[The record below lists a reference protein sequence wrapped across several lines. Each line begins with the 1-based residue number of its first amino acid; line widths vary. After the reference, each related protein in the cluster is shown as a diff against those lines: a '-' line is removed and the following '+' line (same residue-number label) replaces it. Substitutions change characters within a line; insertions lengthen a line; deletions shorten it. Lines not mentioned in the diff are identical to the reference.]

1 MRSLGMIHYGGV
13 ANVPVIEP
21 FEEYC
26 SEYDQW
32 FDDNRFIYLSELA
45 ALRHFIRAGEWG
57 VRIGMEIGV
66 GTGRFAAPLGIG
78 VGVDPS
84 PKMGEVA
91 SERGISVVSGV
102 AESLPFRG
110 EEFDFVLMMATI
122 CFVDDVERSLH
133 EVNRIL
139 KKEGVFILAFVD
151 KESPVGK
158 VYQAMKE
165 KSLFYRPAT
174 FFSTEEL
181 LEALHK
187 TGFREER
194 IVQTVFGML
203 DEVKEV
209 QPVREGY
216 GEGSFVV
223 IRAGKV

>member
-1 MRSLGMIHYGGV
+1 V

-122 CFVDDVERSLH
+122 CFVDDVKKAFD
-133 EVNRIL
+133 EVYRVL
-139 KKEGVFILAFVD
+139 KVNGYSIVGFID
-151 KESPVGK
+151 KYSFLGRTYRHK
-158 VYQAMKE
+158 KE
-165 KSLFYRPAT
+165 KSKFYRYAR
-174 FFSTEEL
+174 FYS
-181 LEALHK
+181 
-187 TGFREER
+187 
-194 IVQTVFGML
+194 V
-203 DEVKEV
+203 DEVIAGLRYAGFHDFKMIQTIFGGLEDITAV
-209 QPVREGY
+209 QPFRAGH
-216 GEGSFVV
+216 GDGSFVV
-223 IRAGKV
+223 IQALK

>member
-1 MRSLGMIHYGGV
+1 MPKTEPFDKHLDLYEEWFV
-13 ANVPVIEP
+13 AN
-21 FEEYC
+21 
-26 SEYDQW
+26 
-32 FDDNRFIYLSELA
+32 RFVYESELA
-45 ALRHFIRAGEWG
+45 AVRQLIPREGKG
-57 VRIGMEIGV
+57 VEIGV
-66 GTGRFAAPLGIG
+66 GSGLFAAPLGISTG
-78 VGVDPS
+78 VEPS
-84 PKMGEVA
+84 EKMA
-91 SERGISVVSGV
+91 AKARERGITVVKGV
-102 AESLPFRG
+102 AEALPFDDDF
-110 EEFDFVLMMATI
+110 FDHALMVTTI